1 MLYQGRPR
9 SQYCSRL
16 SMLEVWGAVEADDEN
31 KRRTEDLVII
41 FLLLMEGVE
50 LMEVNGDSIGA

>member
-16 SMLEVWGAVEADDEN
+16 SMLEVWAEPEAGDEN

-41 FLLLMEGVE
+41 FIIDGEWME
-50 LMEVNGDSIGA
+50 IGKI